1 VVIVMVPVTAIPKA
15 NASAAEVS
23 NANTSVSTEIIS
35 AQLIHGT

>member
-1 VVIVMVPVTAIPKA
+1 MVIVPVTAMPKA

-23 NANTSVSTEIIS
+23 NANTRVSTEIIS